1 MYVTK
6 SGDTW
11 DMIAKEVY
19 GDELRADV
27 LMKANRDHIETYIF
41 ESGVE
46 LTIPDFVEERDG
58 NLPPWKYEANDV

>member
-27 LMKANRDHIETYIF
+27 LMKANRNHIETFIF

-46 LTIPDFVEERDG
+46 LVTPDLVEERDG
-58 NLPPWKYEANDV
+58 SLPPWKYEAKDV

>member
-27 LMKANRDHIETYIF
+27 LMKANRNHIETFIF
-41 ESGVE
+41 ESGVG
-46 LTIPDFVEERDG
+46 LATPDLVEERDG
-58 NLPPWKYEANDV
+58 SLPPWKYEANNV

>member
-11 DMIAKEVY
+11 DIIAKEVY

-27 LMKANRDHIETYIF
+27 LMKANRNYIETFIF

-46 LTIPDFVEERDG
+46 LATPDLVEERDG
-58 NLPPWKYEANDV
+58 SLPPWKYEANDV

>member
-11 DMIAKEVY
+11 DIIAKEVY

-27 LMKANRDHIETYIF
+27 LMKANRNHIETFIF
-41 ESGVE
+41 ESGVG
-46 LTIPDFVEERDG
+46 LVTPDLVEERDG
-58 NLPPWKYEANDV
+58 SLPPWKYEAKDV